1 MKDYFTA
8 AVLFRRG
15 LISDF
20 RSLTSD
26 FLAADPLAY
35 GVGEGEADSVADG
48 DSSAAAFFFA
58 LFFGDAVGE
67 GDSSVV
73 AVFFAVDV
81 FFLAVVP
88 A

>member
-1 MKDYFTA
+1 
-8 AVLFRRG
+8 VRR
-15 LISDF
+15 
-20 RSLTSD
+20 R
-26 FLAADPLAY
+26 LAY
-35 GVGEGEADSVADG
+35 GVGDGEADSVADG

-73 AVFFAVDV
+73 VAVFFADV